1 MYGALGSEPEKVEAF
16 EQGAGD
22 YIVKCTGISE
32 VMARVPAV
40 MRRSSATPSEPTGSY
55 VDDLPNINYTSPTVA
70 VCGAQIGLTPTEY
83 KLLTTLVSQK
93 TAQYLP
99 ISCFTESGVVS
110 TAQARWSNGTSAF
123 YDENC
128 NSTRHRLSLS
138 LHAADTVTCQQTN
151 RLRPKTLG

>member
-32 VMARVPAV
+32 VMARVSAV

-93 TAQYLP
+93 DRP
-99 ISCFTESGVVS
+99 IPADQLLHGVWGREYSRGEMVK
-110 TAQARWSNGTSAF
+110 WHIG
-123 YDENC
+123 
-128 NSTRHRLSLS
+128 L
-138 LHAADTVTCQQTN
+138 
-151 RLRPKTLG
+151 LRRKL